1 MIVRWS
7 VAFLICCAVA
17 SGCAS
22 RSTWTPTVDT
32 YGNERAQYLTRDTE
46 ECRALAQRAAG
57 GAGTETAKGAAVGGA
72 IGAATGAVI
81 GAIVGSPGT
90 GAAIG
95 ATIGGVGGGTQR
107 AAGSDA
113 EFRNAF
119 RNCLRE
125 RGHNVIN

>member
-1 MIVRWS
+1 MRG
-7 VAFLICCAVA
+7 FLALAICLVVGA
-17 SGCAS
+17 GCAS

-32 YGNERAQYLTRDTE
+32 YGNERAQYLTRDLE

-57 GAGTETAKGAAVGGA
+57 GAAGETAKGAAVGGA
-72 IGAATGAVI
+72 IGAAAGAVI

-95 ATIGGVGGGTQR
+95 ATIGGVGGGGQR
-107 AAGSDA
+107 AMSSDRD
-113 EFRNAF
+113 FRNAY
-119 RNCLRE
+119 RNCMRE